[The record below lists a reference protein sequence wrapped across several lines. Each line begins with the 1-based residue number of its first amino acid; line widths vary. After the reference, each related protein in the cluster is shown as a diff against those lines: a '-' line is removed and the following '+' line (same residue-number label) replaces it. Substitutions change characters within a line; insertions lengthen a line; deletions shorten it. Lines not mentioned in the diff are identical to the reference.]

1 MYLSN
6 LFTNIPLSENIE
18 LALKYILSNN
28 PDVNISRKDLK
39 LMFQFATS
47 EMYFYFNGY
56 IYKEVDGVAMGS
68 PLAPFLANLL
78 IGHHEQH

>member
-1 MYLSN
+1 
-6 LFTNIPLSENIE
+6 
-18 LALKYILSNN
+18 
-28 PDVNISRKDLK
+28 
-39 LMFQFATS
+39 MFQFATS

-56 IYKEVDGVAMGS
+56 IYEEVDGVAMGS